1 MYIDKMVKKDVI
13 FLIISVIFIL
23 VLLIGVSYSYFF
35 SIDKG
40 KNNIIN
46 IGNLEIT
53 FCIDETCN
61 KNYPNFGQVIGTKN
75 INGESVVESIYPY
88 LNDTDAL
95 NKTPYIFNIK
105 NTGTL
110 DSYLTIKL
118 NEDKDYIPHDNYKD
132 YKSIT
137 ELYSNNIKIGISNCS
152 NQIDRD
158 NVSIIK
164 YSEMID
170 NIILT
175 NDTLNKG
182 ETKTYCFWTWLDNNT
197 PNTIG
202 NNYFVANLD
211 L

>member
-137 ELYSNNIKIGISNCS
+137 ELYSNNIKIGISNC
-152 NQIDRD
+152 NNGINKDA
-158 NVSIIK
+158 SI
-164 YSEMID
+164 
-170 NIILT
+170 L
-175 NDTLNKG
+175 
-182 ETKTYCFWTWLDNNT
+182 
-197 PNTIG
+197 
-202 NNYFVANLD
+202 
-211 L
+211 